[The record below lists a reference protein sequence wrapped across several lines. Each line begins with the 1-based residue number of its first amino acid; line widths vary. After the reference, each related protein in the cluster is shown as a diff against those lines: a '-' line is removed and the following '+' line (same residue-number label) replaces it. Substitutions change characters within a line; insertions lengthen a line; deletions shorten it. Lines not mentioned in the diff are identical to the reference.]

1 MTMPRKPPTL
11 VVLQLTGGNDPL
23 NTVVPY
29 GNPLYYD
36 QRPTV
41 RILEDQVLP
50 IDEHYGF
57 HPSLAALKLFW
68 DQGQMAIVNGIGYP
82 RPDYSHF
89 RSMDIW
95 YTAQPETM
103 ASDRWLGKLVRDL
116 DPQADNVLTAV
127 SFGRGLPRALSLAG
141 VPVAS
146 VAELDSYGLL
156 TSLSSAQRQAALEV
170 FSWMYDDGW
179 NDEGLPPGSTHQPRD
194 PVGEVFRYMGQTG
207 LDAQKGAA
215 ILRTA
220 AEKYRSAVSYPKT
233 SIGQSLRGVAQVKFA
248 DLGTRVFYTAH
259 NGFDTHGTQL
269 TVHGQLWREVSEAIA
284 VFFADLRAH
293 DAADDV
299 IMLLWSDSMRRSA
312 GISIDRDVHII
323 VADWGNERVQILRPD
338 GTHLATLLGDASLP
352 KWARDFIEAS
362 PDVAAKRQS
371 ATGLEA
377 EKRFWGAV
385 SVRVDDIGRLYVAE
399 HSRHRIQVYERS

>member
-1 MTMPRKPPTL
+1 MAITRKPPTL
-11 VVLQLTGGNDPL
+11 VVLQLTGGNDAL

-41 RILEDQVLP
+41 RVPEDQVLP
-50 IDEHYGF
+50 IDDDYGF
-57 HPSLAALKLFW
+57 HPSMAALKPFW
-68 DQGQMAIVNGIGYP
+68 DRGHMAIVNGIGYP
-82 RPDYSHF
+82 KPDYSHF

-103 ASDRWLGKLVRDL
+103 ATDGWLGKLVREL
-116 DPQADNVLTAV
+116 DPHADNVLTAV

-156 TSLSSAQRQAALEV
+156 TNLSSVQRQAALEV

-179 NDEGLPPGSTHQPRD
+179 NDQGLPPAETRPPHD
-194 PVGEVFRYMGQTG
+194 PMGEVLRYMGQTG

-220 AEKYRSAVSYPKT
+220 VEKYHSTVSYPKT
-233 SIGQSLRGVAQVKFA
+233 SIGQSLRGVAQVKLA

-269 TVHGQLWREVSEAIA
+269 AAHAQLWREVSEAVA
-284 VFFADLRAH
+284 VFFEDLRAH

-299 IMLLWSDSMRRSA
+299 IMLLWSEFGRRVRDNGSGTDHGAGGVAFVLGEGVKGGMYGEYPSLRDGDLTLGNLTYTNDFRATYSA
-312 GISIDRDVHII
+312 ILERWFAVEAKPI
-323 VADWGNERVQILRPD
+323 VN
-338 GTHLATLLGDASLP
+338 GTFEQFA
-352 KWARDFIEAS
+352 F
-362 PDVAAKRQS
+362 V
-371 ATGLEA
+371 
-377 EKRFWGAV
+377 
-385 SVRVDDIGRLYVAE
+385 
-399 HSRHRIQVYERS
+399 

>member
-1 MTMPRKPPTL
+1 MATTHKPPTL
-11 VVLQLTGGNDPL
+11 VVLQLTGGNDAL
-23 NTVVPY
+23 NALVPY

-50 IDEHYGF
+50 IDAHYGF
-57 HPSLAALKLFW
+57 HPSMAALKPFW
-68 DQGQMAIVNGIGYP
+68 DQGKMAIVNGIGYP
-82 RPDYSHF
+82 KPDYSHF

-103 ASDRWLGKLVRDL
+103 ATDGWLGKLVRDL
-116 DPQADNVLTAV
+116 DPKADNVLTAV

-156 TSLSSAQRQAALEV
+156 TNLSSAQRQAALEV

-179 NDEGLPPGSTHQPRD
+179 NDHGLPAVPTRHPPE
-194 PVGEVFRYMGQTG
+194 PVREVLRYMGQTG

-220 AEKYRSAVSYPKT
+220 VEKYRSTVSYPQT
-233 SIGQSLRGVAQVKFA
+233 AIGQSLRGVAQVKLA
-248 DLGTRVFYTAH
+248 ELGTRVFYTAH
-259 NGFDTHGTQL
+259 GGFDTHATEL
-269 TVHGQLWREVSEAIA
+269 AVHAQLWRDISEAVA
-284 VFFADLRAH
+284 AFFADLRAH

-299 IMLLWSDSMRRSA
+299 IMLLWSEFGRRVRDNGSGTDHGA
-312 GISIDRDVHII
+312 G
-323 VADWGNERVQILRPD
+323 
-338 GTHLATLLGDASLP
+338 GTAFVLGDAVKGGMYGEYPSL
-352 KWARDFIEAS
+352 RDGDLTLGNLTYTSDFRSTYRTILERWFQVEAK
-362 PDVAAKRQS
+362 PIVNGTFEQFA
-371 ATGLEA
+371 
-377 EKRFWGAV
+377 FV
-385 SVRVDDIGRLYVAE
+385 
-399 HSRHRIQVYERS
+399 

>member
-1 MTMPRKPPTL
+1 MPTTRKPPTL
-11 VVLQLTGGNDPL
+11 VVLQLTGGNDAL

-29 GNPLYYD
+29 SNPLYYD

-41 RILEDQVLP
+41 RIPEDQVLP
-50 IDEHYGF
+50 IDDHYGF
-57 HPSLAALKLFW
+57 HPSMAALKPLW
-68 DQGQMAIVNGIGYP
+68 DQGHMAIVHGIGYP
-82 RPDYSHF
+82 KPDYSHF

-103 ASDRWLGKLVRDL
+103 ATDGWLGKLVRDL
-116 DPQADNVLTAV
+116 DPKADNVLTAV

-156 TSLSSAQRQAALEV
+156 TNLSSVAQRQAALEV

-179 NDEGLPPGSTHQPRD
+179 NDQGLPPVPMRHPHG
-194 PVGEVFRYMGQTG
+194 PVGEVLRYMGQTG

-220 AEKYRSAVSYPKT
+220 VQKYSSAVSYPKT
-233 SIGQSLRGVAQVKFA
+233 PIGQSLRGVAQVKLA

-259 NGFDTHGTQL
+259 GSFDTHATQMA
-269 TVHGQLWREVSEAIA
+269 VHAQLWREISEAIVA
-284 VFFADLRAH
+284 FFTDLRAH

-299 IMLLWSDSMRRSA
+299 IMLLWSEFGRRVRDNGSGTDHGA
-312 GISIDRDVHII
+312 GGMAFV
-323 VADWGNERVQILRPD
+323 
-338 GTHLATLLGDASLP
+338 LGDAVKGGMYGEYPSL
-352 KWARDFIEAS
+352 RDSDLTLGNLAYTNDFRSTYSTILERWFQVEAK
-362 PDVAAKRQS
+362 PIVNGTFEQFA
-371 ATGLEA
+371 
-377 EKRFWGAV
+377 FV
-385 SVRVDDIGRLYVAE
+385 
-399 HSRHRIQVYERS
+399 